1 VDDDIFISVDCETS
15 GPYPGRHALLS
26 VGAAVVRRLDGA
38 WRVGADYYDEW
49 APPPDAGEDP
59 AATRVHGLDLVK
71 LRAHG
76 TRPAEAARSFAA
88 WVASAGRGRRVFAGY
103 NAGFDWAFVLHAFGA
118 SHVTSPFHHVPLD
131 LKAAIWGLHGGPW
144 HGGSNLDALT
154 RVLGKPLPER
164 PGARPHHA
172 LDDALAQAD
181 VLVALLERLDGRTG
195 AGR

>member
-1 VDDDIFISVDCETS
+1 MDDDIFISVDCETS

-26 VGAAVVRRLDGA
+26 VGAAVVRCLDGA

-88 WVASAGRGRRVFAGY
+88 
-103 NAGFDWAFVLHAFGA
+103 
-118 SHVTSPFHHVPLD
+118 
-131 LKAAIWGLHGGPW
+131 
-144 HGGSNLDALT
+144 
-154 RVLGKPLPER
+154 
-164 PGARPHHA
+164 
-172 LDDALAQAD
+172 
-181 VLVALLERLDGRTG
+181 
-195 AGR
+195 